1 MSLIALRDLTR
12 RYPRGVTALDG
23 LTLELEPGIIGL
35 VGANGAGKSTLIK
48 ILLGL
53 LEPTSGE
60 ASVMDLDVRTE
71 GTTIRQFV
79 GYMPEYDC
87 LPPDTSATDFVSHMA
102 RMSGLPS
109 TAARERTAEVLRH
122 VGLYE
127 ERYRAMGGYSTGMKQ
142 RVKLAQ
148 ALVHDPRLLLLDEP
162 TNGLDPAGRDEM
174 LALVR
179 RTGTEFGIAV
189 VVASHLLGE
198 IERVCDFLVAIDA
211 GRLLRAAPLGSFTE
225 RTGRPRGR
233 GRGRRGRPRRGAHRQ
248 GAAGRG
254 RRPHRAA
261 PRHRGRP
268 VRRRARRRR
277 RARPAARPDG
287 AAPPEP
293 RGPVPRRRPDAGCTD
308 SAGVGRARRR
318 GRRAVTATPTPPNAA
333 GAPASGRG
341 GSIFDLGYQSYTGP
355 RLGRRSA
362 VQALFTQ
369 TIRSC
374 FGIGRGGRAKIA
386 PFTLAALAVLP
397 AILAVGIA
405 AIASQS
411 GGAVGD
417 ASPIRYENYHGL
429 VGILIMLFCAA
440 QAPEL
445 FGRDQ
450 RYGVLPLYFSRVLT
464 RPDYAL
470 AKVLGLFLAL
480 LAVDLAPY
488 IILFVGRVFVAPDP
502 AAGLS
507 AELGAVPRFLA
518 QGLLVAGLLGGIASL
533 IAAWTP
539 RRAYA
544 TATII
549 AAFIIPPI
557 IVGLIGTLTN
567 QDLARFIILFSPG
580 DVLDGTNAALF
591 GSISENP
598 VVSSIGLPGW
608 AYIAAAVVGIVVT
621 VGLTVRRYLRIAT

>member
-1 MSLIALRDLTR
+1 M
-12 RYPRGVTALDG
+12 
-23 LTLELEPGIIGL
+23 
-35 VGANGAGKSTLIK
+35 
-48 ILLGL
+48 
-53 LEPTSGE
+53 
-60 ASVMDLDVRTE
+60 
-71 GTTIRQFV
+71 
-79 GYMPEYDC
+79 
-87 LPPDTSATDFVSHMA
+87 
-102 RMSGLPS
+102 
-109 TAARERTAEVLRH
+109 
-122 VGLYE
+122 
-127 ERYRAMGGYSTGMKQ
+127 
-142 RVKLAQ
+142 
-148 ALVHDPRLLLLDEP
+148 
-162 TNGLDPAGRDEM
+162 
-174 LALVR
+174 
-179 RTGTEFGIAV
+179 
-189 VVASHLLGE
+189 
-198 IERVCDFLVAIDA
+198 
-211 GRLLRAAPLGSFTE
+211 
-225 RTGRPRGR
+225 
-233 GRGRRGRPRRGAHRQ
+233 
-248 GAAGRG
+248 
-254 RRPHRAA
+254 
-261 PRHRGRP
+261 
-268 VRRRARRRR
+268 
-277 RARPAARPDG
+277 
-287 AAPPEP
+287 
-293 RGPVPRRRPDAGCTD
+293 
-308 SAGVGRARRR
+308 
-318 GRRAVTATPTPPNAA
+318 TATPTPPNAA

-470 AKVLGLFLAL
+470 AKVFGLFLAL

-518 QGLLVAGLLGGIASL
+518 QGVLVAGLLGGIASL

-580 DVLDGTNAALF
+580 DVLDGTNSALF